1 MNIVLVLGLAFVFAT
16 QVNEEMLIGLRD
28 LAANPQEGME
38 ISQDVATAIDTMF
51 RFPSIAG
58 YLFTMIVVN
67 VMLVIS
73 PPATDMTL
81 ALALGLMLNR
91 LLQTSWSK
99 S

>member
-1 MNIVLVLGLAFVFAT
+1 MVCLDRHSLHLLQMLA
-16 QVNEEMLIGLRD
+16 
-28 LAANPQEGME
+28 
-38 ISQDVATAIDTMF
+38 
-51 RFPSIAG
+51 
-58 YLFTMIVVN
+58 
-67 VMLVIS
+67 